1 MPVRARD
8 TGPSTLARMSEPTF
22 ETTTWARRVAALLV
36 DWLASTLVVV
46 AVVGPGAYAE
56 TGSNAPWLVLGVYVV
71 ESALLTALAGGSF
84 GKLATRLR
92 VVRVTGDPRPVGL
105 LQALLR
111 SALVALVIPPLIYR
125 PDGRGLH
132 DMLAGSATV
141 DLQTWRRLAGR

>member
-1 MPVRARD
+1 MERSLYADAVTQSKPA
-8 TGPSTLARMSEPTF
+8 PAF
-22 ETTTWARRVAALLV
+22 ETTSWLRRVVALLV

-46 AVVGPGAYAE
+46 AFIGTEAYGEVG
-56 TGSNAPWLVLGVYVV
+56 SSAPWLVLGVYVV

-92 VVRVTGDPRPVGL
+92 VVRVNGDPRPIGL

-111 SALVALVIPPLIYR
+111 SAMVALVIPPLVYR

-132 DMLAGSATV
+132 DIVAGSATV
-141 DLQTWRRLAGR
+141 DLQTWRALTGR